1 MIQEK
6 LFKSLDEAMSSWRVE
21 LPDGVKTVKASSE
34 KDAINKAM
42 ANMAGFAKRD
52 LKGKIAFGK
61 VKIKA
66 VKEEVELDEA
76 VLRDR
81 DYEVKDDIVHI
92 SKANFRKVHKDFKV
106 SRKGDEMMM
115 VNGGAKGSILMPVT
129 FTEEMDL
136 DEKGPPLKHSSDPVK
151 KSRAADVDRNAARGL
166 TPTGRKKKT
175 RTTSSTQRSL
185 ASMREAR
192 LGEASIKLSDLER
205 QILLVVKKKV
215 IDAPINHP
223 KNHQPAFSSLKRKG
237 LIEPFVKNG
246 KVRKGYTITTKGAD
260 VLSEEVDLDEAV
272 SSKLMSFAAMREARL
287 SEKVDD
293 YTISHKTFS
302 SAVQHAMKQAEK
314 QGYEIDSDE
323 WDDKVATG
331 PRKPSAGKTNKYTI
345 ALMKNGKETR
355 RNLQMQ
361 VYYDEGRYE
370 LNMYIS

>member
-1 MIQEK
+1 MEMKTLIESMIQEK

-66 VKEEVELDEA
+66 FKEEVELDEA

-136 DEKGPPLKHSSDPVK
+136 DEKGPPLKYSVDPVK

-166 TPTGRKKKT
+166 TPTGRKKKAG
-175 RTTSSTQRSL
+175 TTSSTR
-185 ASMREAR
+185 
-192 LGEASIKLSDLER
+192 
-205 QILLVVKKKV
+205 
-215 IDAPINHP
+215 
-223 KNHQPAFSSLKRKG
+223 
-237 LIEPFVKNG
+237 
-246 KVRKGYTITTKGAD
+246 
-260 VLSEEVDLDEAV
+260 
-272 SSKLMSFAAMREARL
+272 MSFAAMRKESL
-287 SEKVDD
+287 SEKADKIDVIKQDATSNYYMFFKNGKEIYKSRFSSRSAAEAAAKKLDEAKDD
-293 YTISHKTFS
+293 YTINHKTFS